1 MSGAKTFEIRKN
13 DRDYEVGDSIVFNV
27 VADDCHSFEEAVR
40 HPLNGATAEI
50 VDNSRYD
57 PGTYFVGCLYCGARS
72 DYEHGEE
79 NAAELWN
86 GRVEPN
92 GD

>member
-1 MSGAKTFEIRKN
+1 MNELKLKKCPFCG
-13 DRDYEVGDSIVFNV
+13 G
-27 VADDCHSFEEAVR
+27 
-40 HPLNGATAEI
+40 PAEI

-86 GRVEPN
+86 GRANEGVGE
-92 GD
+92 

>member
-1 MSGAKTFEIRKN
+1 MHEIELKPCPFCG
-13 DRDYEVGDSIVFNV
+13 GD
-27 VADDCHSFEEAVR
+27 AEMR
-40 HPLNGATAEI
+40 HGKHQGLDTC
-50 VDNSRYD
+50 Y
-57 PGTYFVGCLYCGARS
+57 VGCLYCGARS

>member
-1 MSGAKTFEIRKN
+1 MNNELV
-13 DRDYEVGDSIVFNV
+13 EL
-27 VADDCHSFEEAVR
+27 
-40 HPLNGATAEI
+40 LNGLKPCPFCGGPAEI

-86 GRVEPN
+86 GRVSDE
-92 GD
+92 GDN

>member
-1 MSGAKTFEIRKN
+1 MRHYELSIRPF
-13 DRDYEVGDSIVFNV
+13 RQ
-27 VADDCHSFEEAVR
+27 VACDKEQALKPLEEA
-40 HPLNGATAEI
+40 AEI

-86 GRVEPN
+86 GRVNDEV
-92 GD
+92 GE

>member
-1 MSGAKTFEIRKN
+1 MVRAN
-13 DRDYEVGDSIVFNV
+13 DRQNQAETLSVLRRG
-27 VADDCHSFEEAVR
+27 
-40 HPLNGATAEI
+40 PAEI

-86 GRVEPN
+86 GRVESN
-92 GD
+92 DH